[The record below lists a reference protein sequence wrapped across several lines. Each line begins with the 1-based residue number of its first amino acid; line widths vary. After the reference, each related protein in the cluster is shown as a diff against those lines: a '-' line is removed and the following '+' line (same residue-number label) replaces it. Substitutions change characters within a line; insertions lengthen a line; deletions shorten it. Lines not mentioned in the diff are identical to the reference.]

1 LGNLGEDSRRWG
13 GEGEA
18 AGDFRPVERGRGA
31 CRGRGLVPEEREEK
45 PLKWLGRSP
54 QGVKRPRI
62 FPSCTGVPEMLK
74 ETALVSDV

>member
-1 LGNLGEDSRRWG
+1 M
-13 GEGEA
+13 
-18 AGDFRPVERGRGA
+18 
-31 CRGRGLVPEEREEK
+31 VPEEREEK